1 MTDTA
6 ELSAPESSAP
16 SERRL
21 PRLVKTQRVLQVI
34 LGLFWILDAALQF
47 QPYMFGKGFVNNFIL
62 ANASG
67 QPAPIAW
74 FITNV
79 GHFISPDVA
88 VWNTFFALIQLAIG
102 VGLLYRPT
110 VRSALA
116 VSFVWALGVWVLG
129 EGLGMIFTGTATA
142 LTGAPGSV
150 LMYGLLGL
158 MAWPRRPKVPAAA
171 AAGGSPA
178 ASADDLAIDR
188 ADEPELVGVASSAA
202 GHGIGGAI
210 TPLAVWSGFWLL
222 SAVLFLLPANRTQ
235 SSISS
240 AITGMA
246 PGSPS
251 GYAHFLNHV
260 GSSLASSGTVTAW
273 ILAIV
278 SVVIGLGP
286 LAVRRPSPFLFA
298 GGLLAGVL
306 WITGQGWL
314 GGVFSGSGTD
324 PNTGPLVVVLAL
336 AMVPAT
342 LAEATTRT
350 PLAALLRRRPALT
363 FGSAAFVGAALI
375 LSATYPVSAQ
385 ESSSSAM
392 SGMSMSGSSSSS
404 SGSSST
410 TSAATSSGTASN
422 CTPDQKGIPMSGLD
436 LNNTPA
442 MAMGGPNTVMD
453 MNGSDAS
460 AAAGLNTTKVNW
472 HYTGP
477 PLPSAT
483 SQLLLADGANGPKDI
498 HMAVTGCAKAATAT
512 QLLGS
517 TQYVQSTSQAAAAYA
532 TPAEAMAAGYVAV
545 SPTTYPIVTY
555 VNPTIVAANAAAKRT
570 LDPKFI
576 DGLVYATLPSGQSAL
591 VAAMYILPST
601 VTTPPM
607 PYGAL
612 VQWHQRTQVC
622 GTQTGAAATSYEVT
636 GSPPCAAG
644 TVQKSTPYV
653 TLVWQVPVAGGPLAI
668 QPPDIQIVEA
678 AVMASA

>member
-1 MTDTA
+1 MTETTDSTDTD
-6 ELSAPESSAP
+6 ELSATDVP
-16 SERRL
+16 RL

-88 VWNTFFALIQLAIG
+88 VWNTFFALIQLFIG
-102 VGLLYRPT
+102 VGLLFRPT

-116 VSFVWALGVWVLG
+116 VSFAWALGVWVFG
-129 EGLGMIFTGTATA
+129 EGLGMIFTGTASA

-150 LMYGLLGL
+150 LVYALLGL
-158 MAWPRRPKVPAAA
+158 MAWPRRPRAQADGRPE
-171 AAGGSPA
+171 AGA
-178 ASADDLAIDR
+178 DSADDD
-188 ADEPELVGVASSAA
+188 DELVGVASSAA
-202 GHGIGGAI
+202 GRGIGGAI

-222 SAVLFLLPANRTQ
+222 AAVLFLLPANRTQ

-251 GYAHFLNHV
+251 AYAHFLNSV
-260 GSSLASSGTVTAW
+260 GSSLSSTGTLTAW

-286 LAVRRPSPFLFA
+286 LVVRRPSPFLFA
-298 GGLLAGVL
+298 GGLVAGLL
-306 WITGQGWL
+306 WLTGQGWL

-324 PNTGPLVVVLAL
+324 PNTGPLVVLLAL

-342 LAEATTRT
+342 LARSTSLT
-350 PLAALLRRRPALT
+350 PLVTLLRRKPALT

-385 ESSSSAM
+385 ETSDTSMA
-392 SGMSMSGSSSSS
+392 GMSMSGSSSSS
-404 SGSSST
+404 ASAAASTATST
-410 TSAATSSGTASN
+410 TTASGTTSN
-422 CTPDQKGIPMSGLD
+422 CTPNQKGIPMSGLD

-453 MNGSDAS
+453 MNGADAS

-477 PLPSAT
+477 ALPSAT
-483 SQLLLADGANGPKDI
+483 TQLLLADGGNGPKDI
-498 HMAVTGCAKAATAT
+498 HMAVTGCAKAVTST
-512 QLLGS
+512 QLLRS
-517 TQYVQSTSQAAAAYA
+517 TQYVQSTSQAAANYA

-545 SPTTYPIVTY
+545 SPTSYPIVTY

-622 GTQTGAAATSYEVT
+622 GTPTGSVTTSFEVT

-644 TVQKSTPYV
+644 TVQKNTPYV
-653 TLVWQVPVAGGPLAI
+653 TMVWQVPVAGGPLAI

-678 AVMASA
+678 AVMASAT

>member
-47 QPYMFGKGFVNNFIL
+47 QPFMFGRGFVNNFIL

-67 QPAPIAW
+67 QPAPVAW

-88 VWNTFFALIQLAIG
+88 VWNTFFALIQLGIG

-116 VSFVWALGVWVLG
+116 VSFAWAVGVWILG
-129 EGLGMIFTGTATA
+129 EGLGMLFTGTATA

-150 LMYGLLGL
+150 LMYALLGL
-158 MAWPRRPKVPAAA
+158 MAWPRRQRAHADE
-171 AAGGSPA
+171 SPEA
-178 ASADDLAIDR
+178 RADDHGDGV
-188 ADEPELVGVASSAA
+188 ELVGVASSAA
-202 GHGIGGAI
+202 GHGIGGVI

-222 SAVLFLLPANRTQ
+222 AAVLFLLPDNRTQ
-235 SSISS
+235 TSISS

-246 PGSPS
+246 PGSPA
-251 GYAHFLNHV
+251 GYAHFLTSV
-260 GSSLASSGTVTAW
+260 GNSLASTGTLTAW

-286 LAVRRPSPFLFA
+286 LVVRRPGPILFA
-298 GGLLAGVL
+298 GGLVAAAL

-324 PNTGPLVVVLAL
+324 PNTGPLVVLLAL

-342 LAEATTRT
+342 LARSTSLT
-350 PLAALLRRRPALT
+350 PLTALVRRRPALT

-385 ESSSSAM
+385 ESSSTSM
-392 SGMSMSGSSSSS
+392 SGMAMSGSSAASP
-404 SGSSST
+404 ST
-410 TSAATSSGTASN
+410 TSSGTTST
-422 CTPDQKGIPMSGLD
+422 CTPNQKGIPMSGLD
-436 LNNTPA
+436 LNNTPT
-442 MAMGGPNTVMD
+442 MAMGGPNNVMD
-453 MNGSDAS
+453 MNGADAS
-460 AAAGLNTTKVNW
+460 AAAGLNTTKTNW

-477 PLPSAT
+477 ALPSAT

-498 HMAVTGCAKAATAT
+498 HMAVTGCAKAVTST
-512 QLLGS
+512 QLLRS
-517 TQYVQSTSQAAAAYA
+517 TQYVQSTSQAAASYA
-532 TPAEAMAAGYVAV
+532 TPAEAMAAGYVAA
-545 SPTTYPIVTY
+545 SPTTYPVVTY

-570 LDPKFI
+570 MDPRYI
-576 DGLVYATLPSGQSAL
+576 DGLVYATLPSGQTVL

-601 VTTPPM
+601 VKTAPM
-607 PYGAL
+607 PFGAL

-622 GTQTGAAATSYEVT
+622 GTQAGSTTTSFQVT
-636 GSPPCAAG
+636 GFQPCAAG

-653 TLVWQVPVAGGPLAI
+653 TMVWQVPVAGGALAI
-668 QPPDIQIVEA
+668 QPPDIQVVEA
-678 AVMASA
+678 AVMASAP

>member
-1 MTDTA
+1 MTDTTTDTD
-6 ELSAPESSAP
+6 EFSSP
-16 SERRL
+16 SDGRL

-47 QPYMFGKGFVNNFIL
+47 QPYMFGKGFVTNFIL

-88 VWNTFFALIQLAIG
+88 VWNTFFALIQLCIG

-116 VSFVWALGVWVLG
+116 VSFAWALGVWVLG

-150 LMYGLLGL
+150 LMYAFLGL
-158 MAWPRRPKVPAAA
+158 MAWPRRPKAPA
-171 AAGGSPA
+171 GSPEVGA
-178 ASADDLAIDR
+178 DDQAEDRADDLAIDG
-188 ADEPELVGVASSAA
+188 ADDTELVGVASSAA

-222 SAVLFLLPANRTQ
+222 AAVLFLLPANRTQ
-235 SSISS
+235 TSISS

-251 GYAHFLNHV
+251 GYAHFLNHL

-273 ILAIV
+273 VLAIV
-278 SVVIGLGP
+278 SVIIGLGP
-286 LAVRRPSPFLFA
+286 LVVRRPGPFLFA
-298 GGLLAGVL
+298 GGLIAVLL

-314 GGVFSGSGTD
+314 GGVFTGSGTD
-324 PNTGPLVVVLAL
+324 PNTGPLLVVLAL

-342 LAEATTRT
+342 LAPATTRT

-363 FGSAAFVGAALI
+363 FGGAAFVGVALI
-375 LSATYPVSAQ
+375 LSATYPVAAQ
-385 ESSSSAM
+385 EASGTSMA
-392 SGMSMSGSSSSS
+392 GMSMSGSSSSS
-404 SGSSST
+404 SSST
-410 TSAATSSGTASN
+410 AAATSSGTAST
-422 CTPDQKGIPMSGLD
+422 CTPNQKGIPMSGLD

-477 PLPSAT
+477 PLPSTT
-483 SQLLLADGANGPKDI
+483 SQVLLADGANGPKDI

-576 DGLVYATLPSGQSAL
+576 DGLVYATLPSGQSML
-591 VAAMYILPST
+591 VAAMYVLPST

-622 GTQTGAAATSYEVT
+622 GTPTGAATTSYEVT